1 MIVNKYL
8 SLIALFVTTVHSIPQ
23 GNLAPAVVT
32 QKTGSVSALPRSL
45 PAAVPVKEVPKPV
58 ANVPPTLPLTP
69 RASLDPIKKVPA
81 PPHPTPPIHKRQ
93 VHNADY
99 GSDGGPSGNPK
110 ASGPSQT
117 SSNTETPQETSGSKS
132 AANVDNKSNDQKRC
146 LQSMCVPP
154 SLKPTALA

>member
-8 SLIALFVTTVHSIPQ
+8 SLIALFVTTVHSLPQ

-32 QKTGSVSALPRSL
+32 QKNSSVSALPRSL

-58 ANVPPTLPLTP
+58 ANVAPTLPLTP
-69 RASLDPIKKVPA
+69 RASLDPIKKVPT

-110 ASGPSQT
+110 TSGPSQT

-146 LQSMCVPP
+146 LGSMCVPP
-154 SLKPTALA
+154 SVKATAPA

>member
-8 SLIALFVTTVHSIPQ
+8 SLIALFVTTVHSLPQ

-32 QKTGSVSALPRSL
+32 QKTSSVSALPRSL

-58 ANVPPTLPLTP
+58 ANVAPTLPLTP

-132 AANVDNKSNDQKRC
+132 AANVDNKSNDQKYRRETI
-146 LQSMCVPP
+146 CVPTP
-154 SLKPTALA
+154 VKPTVSA